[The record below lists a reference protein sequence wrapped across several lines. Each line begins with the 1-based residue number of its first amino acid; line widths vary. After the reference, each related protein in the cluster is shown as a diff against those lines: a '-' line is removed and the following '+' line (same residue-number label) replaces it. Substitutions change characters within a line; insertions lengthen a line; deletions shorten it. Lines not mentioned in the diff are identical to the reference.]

1 MRVVIDTN
9 VLISATFWT
18 GKPKHLLN
26 KVRQGEISFLTS
38 DILLNELREVLVRED
53 KPFKLSKSEAEQ
65 IVTEIRNFAEIIEIK
80 HKLAVCKDE
89 MDNRVL
95 ECAKD
100 GKASFVISEDQ
111 HLLDLKSF
119 RGVRIMTVSEFLHNL
134 KGDSVTTGV

>member
-1 MRVVIDTN
+1 MYLYAWGTRIRTFKGYRSKSFPPDRLSPPSKELVFSFCDT
-9 VLISATFWT
+9 VS
-18 GKPKHLLN
+18 
-26 KVRQGEISFLTS
+26 
-38 DILLNELREVLVRED
+38 ELREVLVRED
-53 KPFKLSKSEAEQ
+53 KPFKLSKREAEQ
-65 IVTEIRNFAEIIEIK
+65 IVTEIRNFAEVIEIK

-100 GKASFVISEDQ
+100 GKASFVISGDQ

>member
-1 MRVVIDTN
+1 VRVVIDTN

-26 KVRQGEISFLTS
+26 KVRQGEITFLTS
-38 DILLNELREVLVRED
+38 DILLNELREVLVRKD
-53 KPFKLSKSEAEQ
+53 KPFKLSKREAEQ
-65 IVTEIRNFAEIIEIK
+65 IVTETRNLAEIIEIK
-80 HKLAVCKDE
+80 HKIAVCKDE

-100 GKASFVISEDQ
+100 GKASFVISGDQ

-134 KGDSVTTGV
+134 KGTSVTTGA